1 MKLGVWAVDGYY
13 YTMIDRS
20 GIKRFLKYAI
30 VGGSTF
36 AFDLLLLWVM
46 TELFGIPYYVS
57 TPFAF
62 IVAVSINYFLARAHV
77 FKGTERPVHHGY
89 MYFVGVAGG
98 GAFLITSAVALLVT
112 FTGLHYLP
120 ARILVACVTGTLNY
134 LFNLHINF
142 KVVGKHD

>member
-1 MKLGVWAVDGYY
+1 
-13 YTMIDRS
+13 MIDRN
-20 GIKRFLKYAI
+20 GVKRFLKYAI

-46 TELFGIPYYVS
+46 TESFGIPYYLS

-77 FKGTERPVHHGY
+77 FKGTERSVHHGY